1 MRRPKIPQVLGDGNF
16 ARFLTASTVSTL
28 GGGMATIALA
38 FAVLDQGGVTE
49 LGIVLL
55 AREVPMIIFVLLG
68 GVFADRLRRRTILVS
83 TDLVKATAQGL
94 TAFLFFTG
102 TADVVTVSLLQ
113 IVFGVANA
121 FSRPAYTGLVR
132 EILRDDQLQEANA
145 LLGLSNSVLHIIGP
159 ALGALIVAAG
169 SPALALGIDA
179 VTFLI
184 SALFMFTMRI
194 ARVVR
199 IATASVL
206 ADLRGGWRELTSR
219 PWLVAMILSFGA
231 FQLTY
236 FPALSVLGPAV
247 AQDSLGGPT
256 AWGLILSLESI
267 GAVIGGLVALRLRVT
282 RPLVVGQLFVIPCGL
297 LLLGLAVPL
306 NVALLA
312 LLSAAV
318 GFGFAAGNT
327 FWQTALQ
334 QNVPEHALSR
344 VSSFDWLGSVAFNPL
359 GYLLIGPLAQ
369 TIGTSQALI
378 ASGVINLAAAVGVLL
393 LPSVRAIRMV
403 GAPVEPDS
411 DVEPPGPLTELVS

>member
-1 MRRPKIPQVLGDGNF
+1 MRRPTVPRVLRDGNF
-16 ARFLTASTVSTL
+16 ARFLTATTISTL

-38 FAVLDQGGVTE
+38 FAVLEQGGVTE
-49 LGIVLL
+49 LGVVLL
-55 AREVPMIIFVLLG
+55 AREVPMIVFVLLG
-68 GVFADRLRRRTILVS
+68 GVFADRLRRRTILVG
-83 TDLVKATAQGL
+83 TDLVKAATQGL

-102 TADVVTVSLLQ
+102 TADILTVSLLQ

-121 FSRPAYTGLVR
+121 FSRPAFTGLVR

-145 LLGLSNSVLHIIGP
+145 LLGLSNSVLHIAGP
-159 ALGALIVAAG
+159 AIGALIVAAG

-184 SALFMFTMRI
+184 SAVLMLTMRI

-199 IATASVL
+199 IATTSVL
-206 ADLRGGWRELTSR
+206 ADLRTGWRELISR
-219 PWLVAMILSFGA
+219 PWLVAMILSFGM
-231 FQLTY
+231 FQLTF

-256 AWGLILSLESI
+256 AWGLILSLESV

-282 RPLVVGQLFVIPCGL
+282 RPLIASQLFCIPCGL
-297 LLLGLAVPL
+297 LLIGLGAPVHI
-306 NVALLA
+306 ALLA
-312 LLSAAV
+312 LLSAGV

-327 FWQTALQ
+327 FWMTALQ

-369 TIGTSQALI
+369 AIGLSQALI
-378 ASGVINLAAAVGVLL
+378 ASGVINLATAIGVLL
-393 LPSVRAIRMV
+393 VPSVRAIRMV
-403 GAPVEPDS
+403 GAPAAADS
-411 DVEPPGPLTELVS
+411 DVEPPGPLTELA